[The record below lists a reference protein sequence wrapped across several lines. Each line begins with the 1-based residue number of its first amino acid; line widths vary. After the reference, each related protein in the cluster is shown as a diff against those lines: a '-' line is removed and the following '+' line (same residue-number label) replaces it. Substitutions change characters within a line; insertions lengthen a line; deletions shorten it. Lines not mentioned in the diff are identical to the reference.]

1 MLLMIFVNDFW
12 TLKNIPNWLKHAP
25 ADFDGMGFSFIL
37 ITFIFALL
45 GFVWW
50 MEESIYNS
58 PRIPQTETER
68 KVVDIKE
75 RIKVAEWKLKKLVGE
90 Q

>member
-1 MLLMIFVNDFW
+1 
-12 TLKNIPNWLKHAP
+12 
-25 ADFDGMGFSFIL
+25 MGWVFSFIL
-37 ITFIFALL
+37 ITFISALL

-50 MEESIYNS
+50 MEEEIYNS

>member
-1 MLLMIFVNDFW
+1 
-12 TLKNIPNWLKHAP
+12 
-25 ADFDGMGFSFIL
+25 MGWVFSFIL

-50 MEESIYNS
+50 MEEAIYNS

-75 RIKVAEWKLKKLVGE
+75 RIKVAEW
-90 Q
+90 

>member
-1 MLLMIFVNDFW
+1 
-12 TLKNIPNWLKHAP
+12 
-25 ADFDGMGFSFIL
+25 MGWIFSFIL
-37 ITFIFALL
+37 ITLITALL
-45 GFVWW
+45 VFVWW
-50 MEESIYNS
+50 MEEAIYNS

-75 RIKVAEWKLKKLVGE
+75 RIKVAEWKLKKLVAE

>member
-1 MLLMIFVNDFW
+1 
-12 TLKNIPNWLKHAP
+12 
-25 ADFDGMGFSFIL
+25 MGFLFFIL
-37 ITFIFALL
+37 IILISALL

-50 MEESIYNS
+50 MEEQIYNS
-58 PRIPQTETER
+58 PRIPQTETEK

-75 RIKVAEWKLKKLVGE
+75 RIKVAEWKLKKLVAE

>member
-1 MLLMIFVNDFW
+1 
-12 TLKNIPNWLKHAP
+12 
-25 ADFDGMGFSFIL
+25 MGWVFSFIL
-37 ITFIFALL
+37 IIFISALL

-50 MEESIYNS
+50 MEEAIYNS
-58 PRIPQTETER
+58 TRIPQTETEK

-75 RIKVAEWKLKKLVGE
+75 RIKVAEWKLKKLVAE